1 MCLCEQ
7 TGTMG
12 GKMQMVQKVCVG
24 RGGGRLGFCSH
35 SYGHFK
41 GDELS
46 LFDSRKQD
54 RHLSERP
61 YRSFWN
67 EAIGLTSKLCH

>member
-12 GKMQMVQKVCVG
+12 SKMRTVQKVCVW
-24 RGGGRLGFCSH
+24 GGGGLGFRSH
-35 SYGHFK
+35 LYGQFK

-61 YRSFWN
+61 YGSFWN
-67 EAIGLTSKLCH
+67 KAIGFTSKLCH